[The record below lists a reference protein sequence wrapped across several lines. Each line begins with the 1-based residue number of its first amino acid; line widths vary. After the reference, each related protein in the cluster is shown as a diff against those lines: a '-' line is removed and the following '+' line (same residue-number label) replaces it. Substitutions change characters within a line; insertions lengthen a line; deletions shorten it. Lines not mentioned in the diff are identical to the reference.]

1 MADKCNSTMA
11 AVSENRRGPQEG
23 NDQNNTSL
31 ERSAVGSR
39 KPIVAGMLGDI
50 KGVNH
55 MRNDTQAQPD
65 STGGKCITGRT
76 GRAGR

>member
-1 MADKCNSTMA
+1 MTDKCNSTME

-23 NDQNNTSL
+23 DDQNNTSL

-39 KPIVAGMLGDI
+39 KPIVAGKLGNI

-55 MRNDTQAQPD
+55 MRDDSQGQPD
-65 STGGKCITGRT
+65 STNGKCIMGRT

>member
-1 MADKCNSTMA
+1 MEDKCDSTIA
-11 AVSENRRGPQEG
+11 AVPENRRDSQEG
-23 NDQNNTSL
+23 DDQNNTSL

-39 KPIVAGMLGDI
+39 KPIVAGKLGDT

-55 MRNDTQAQPD
+55 MRDDTQAQPD
-65 STGGKCITGRT
+65 STGGRCVMGRT